1 MNFVRILMGVFVF
14 WVLGKFSK
22 MGGDNQRR
30 SLISF
35 GAISAKAQ
43 CTGNPT
49 VSTACVSVST
59 RTINKGA
66 IVFHEQLVATSLS
79 VKSPEIYADAIYRG
93 GIRKKSHNSTPPKT
107 RQPTTENNKKYI
119 NNNAFTHTQQ
129 EKNRMASNI
138 PVRDI
143 MSKDVKV
150 VRNDTTVQ
158 EVVATMVKFDKDA
171 ILVVQ
176 SGKPTG
182 IITVRDVLVRAVEHG
197 MPLNSIIAR
206 MIYTNPLVTID
217 ESATVEEAA
226 QLMKQWKIKHL
237 PVIKDERLVGMVTDI
252 DIVFAVPKMMSTM
265 EEVCRPQ
272 K

>member
-1 MNFVRILMGVFVF
+1 
-14 WVLGKFSK
+14 
-22 MGGDNQRR
+22 
-30 SLISF
+30 
-35 GAISAKAQ
+35 
-43 CTGNPT
+43 
-49 VSTACVSVST
+49 
-59 RTINKGA
+59 
-66 IVFHEQLVATSLS
+66 
-79 VKSPEIYADAIYRG
+79 
-93 GIRKKSHNSTPPKT
+93 
-107 RQPTTENNKKYI
+107 
-119 NNNAFTHTQQ
+119 
-129 EKNRMASNI
+129 MASNVI
-138 PVRDI
+138 VRDI
-143 MSKDVKV
+143 MSKDLRV

-158 EVVATMVKFDKDA
+158 EVVATMIKYDKDA

-176 SGKPTG
+176 SGRPTG

-237 PVIKDERLVGMVTDI
+237 PVIQNERLVGMLTDI

-265 EEVCRPQ
+265 EEVCRPT